1 MIKNNKKVF
10 ITLHFI
16 EHVLILAFTIT
27 GCILISAF
35 TSLFGIPLRIMS
47 SAIGSKL
54 QELKSIVSKI

>member
-16 EHVLILAFTIT
+16 ENVLILAFTIT
-27 GCILISAF
+27 GCILVSAF
-35 TSLFGIPLRIMS
+35 TSLLGIPLRIMS